1 MNRYIKIHSVLL
13 IIVTLTIISC
23 IDNEKVGVNEE
34 YPIEVEAY
42 IDSKYTNNHASR
54 AVKLTAAT
62 LNSFGVFSFFN
73 GLPRVRNAT
82 FTRSGASWVGDKVMT
97 WATGSMDFYAIGPSY
112 GITATSA
119 NATMIAKPKY
129 FTYEV
134 PTNVAKQTDVMFAN
148 TIGLSRADNNGK
160 ISFNFLP
167 AMHYIN
173 FTGKNSIGTDYKV
186 VISSIIV
193 HNIVSNGKFE
203 YSSTTSNTGDW
214 VMMADKKYVND
225 TIVFATPIELT
236 SSARQLMGG
245 EYMIIIPQTTT
256 MWRTSK
262 TNPKPIANADAD
274 HNYYVETKAQII
286 KIDGANQTYLLGN
299 YDNSDPNHAM
309 YESVY
314 FPMIAKTYKKGMGS
328 TLAINFNGGYN
339 DQGLPYLENTDRG
352 EGVEVEVSEWMDF
365 DFEIE
370 EWIPIYEDLI
380 F

>member
-173 FTGKNSIGTDYKV
+173 FTGKNSIGTD
-186 VISSIIV
+186 
-193 HNIVSNGKFE
+193 
-203 YSSTTSNTGDW
+203 
-214 VMMADKKYVND
+214 
-225 TIVFATPIELT
+225 
-236 SSARQLMGG
+236 
-245 EYMIIIPQTTT
+245 
-256 MWRTSK
+256 
-262 TNPKPIANADAD
+262 
-274 HNYYVETKAQII
+274 
-286 KIDGANQTYLLGN
+286 
-299 YDNSDPNHAM
+299 
-309 YESVY
+309 
-314 FPMIAKTYKKGMGS
+314 
-328 TLAINFNGGYN
+328 
-339 DQGLPYLENTDRG
+339 
-352 EGVEVEVSEWMDF
+352 
-365 DFEIE
+365 
-370 EWIPIYEDLI
+370 
-380 F
+380 